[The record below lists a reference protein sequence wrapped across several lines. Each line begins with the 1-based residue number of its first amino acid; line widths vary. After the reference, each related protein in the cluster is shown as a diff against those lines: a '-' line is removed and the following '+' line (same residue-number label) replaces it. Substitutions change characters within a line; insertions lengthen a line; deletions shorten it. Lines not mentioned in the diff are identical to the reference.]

1 MIKNK
6 KNAAWPFKRWKA
18 ELRPY
23 QAAARHTCVVLKAS
37 LINKLKSDDA
47 LACYLLTSSGTVKQ
61 DSQVEESIVMIP

>member
-37 LINKLKSDDA
+37 LKLKSDDA
-47 LACYLLTSSGTVKQ
+47 LACYLLTSSGTARQ
-61 DSQVEESIVMIP
+61 DSQLEESIAMIPW